1 MKKPRLAFLC
11 LLLILIPMQALIAAE
26 IRQEAPNCVLAPL
39 GESEQSE
46 QVAISQLQGKVV
58 YVDFWASWCTP
69 CAKSF
74 PFLNELH
81 HEFNDQELHIVG
93 INLDEKLSDAQDF
106 LARIPASFDIMT
118 DPHQQ
123 CAKSFDL
130 KGMPSS
136 FLIDKNGV
144 IRYVHLGFRSGDA
157 EQLRVQVEKILKEEA
172 AKS

>member
-1 MKKPRLAFLC
+1 MNKPRLAFLC
-11 LLLILIPMQALIAAE
+11 FLLATIPTQVLIAAE
-26 IRQEAPNCVLAPL
+26 IKQEAPNCVLAPL

-46 QVAISQLQGKVV
+46 QVAISQLQGKVI
-58 YVDFWASWCTP
+58 YVDFWASWCAP

-81 HEFNDQELHIVG
+81 HEFDDQELHIVG

-106 LARIPASFDIMT
+106 LAKIPASFDIMT
-118 DPHQQ
+118 DPDQQ

-136 FLIDKNGV
+136 FLIDQNGV
-144 IRYVHLGFRSGDA
+144 IRYVHLGFRSGDV

-172 AKS
+172 SKS